1 MIRERNMQ
9 KKYNESRRWM
19 MLIAIVVIHCSLF
32 MSEVQAQP
40 KQRRNQQQTQAQ
52 QKGQNTTQGG
62 MTQRARLMYPV
73 AADMPEDVV
82 WRRDIYREVDLNQ
95 DINGSL
101 YAPIQ
106 PKGKQMNLFTYI
118 FKLAQNG
125 YIPIYEYSPTE
136 SEERFEES
144 AKRPFKDM
152 LDDQGIF
159 YEEKE
164 GKVVVDNSDIPSE
177 EVRRYF
183 LKESAYYDQTT
194 SSFHRKVIA
203 LCPVRMSAFP
213 VDPNAANSGD
223 GGDDNG
229 DDFSFGG
236 GDFGDEPP
244 RPMFWVKY
252 SDLEPFLNRQSIMT
266 SDYNVV
272 PSMTMEDFF
281 TLNKYSGKI
290 YKVTNMLG
298 RNLADYCKTDS
309 ALAKEQA
316 RIEAELEGFRK
327 NIFGNP
333 EKKDSLDAA
342 ADAATSSKKS
352 KSEKASRS
360 SEPKTKT
367 EKVKRAKSSSSK
379 SSGGGS
385 RVSVRRERH

>member
-1 MIRERNMQ
+1 M
-9 KKYNESRRWM
+9 YNRFLCSRLKAMVKWG
-19 MLIAIVVIHCSLF
+19 LPLCLF
-32 MSEVQAQP
+32 TLLPCMAQAQP
-40 KQRRNQQQTQAQ
+40 KQRRTQVQQQAQ
-52 QKGQNTTQGG
+52 QKSQQSQQGG

-106 PKGKQMNLFTYI
+106 PKGRQMNLFTYI
-118 FKLAQNG
+118 FKLAQSG

-136 SEERFEES
+136 SEERFEDS

-159 YEEKE
+159 YEEKD

-194 SSFHRKVIA
+194 STFHRKVIA

-213 VDPNAANSGD
+213 AAPNAADSDSGD
-223 GGDDNG
+223 DG
-229 DDFSFGG
+229 DDFSFGGG

-252 SDLEPFLNRQSIMT
+252 SELEPFLNRQSIMT

-316 RIEAELEGFRK
+316 RIEAELDAFRK

-333 EKKDSLDAA
+333 EKKDSLDSA
-342 ADAATSSKKS
+342 ADAAPAKKG
-352 KSEKASRS
+352 KAEKATRT
-360 SEPKTKT
+360 SEPKEKT
-367 EKVKRAKSSSSK
+367 EKVHRAKSSAK
-379 SSGGGS
+379 PSSGGGGAA

>member
-1 MIRERNMQ
+1 MNM
-9 KKYNESRRWM
+9 KENMFLTKYRWI
-19 MLIAIVVIHCSLF
+19 MLMTLFTVHCSLF
-32 MSEVQAQP
+32 ISEAQAQP
-40 KQRRNQQQTQAQ
+40 RQRRAQQQQAQ
-52 QKGQNTTQGG
+52 QKSQQANQGG

-106 PKGKQMNLFTYI
+106 PKGRQMNLFTYI

-159 YEEKE
+159 YEEKD
-164 GKVVVDNSDIPSE
+164 GKVVIDNSDIPSE

-194 SSFHRKVIA
+194 STFHRKVIA

-213 VDPNAANSGD
+213 PDPNAPADG
-223 GGDDNG
+223 GGDDGG

-316 RIEAELEGFRK
+316 RIEAELESFRK
-327 NIFGNP
+327 NIFGDP

-342 ADAATSSKKS
+342 AAAADGKKA
-352 KSEKASRS
+352 KGDKAARS
-360 SEPKTKT
+360 SEPKAKT
-367 EKVKRAKSSSSK
+367 EKVKRGKSSSSK

-385 RVSVRRERH
+385 ARVSVRRERH

>member
-1 MIRERNMQ
+1 MQ

-32 MSEVQAQP
+32 MSGVQAQP

-73 AADMPEDVV
+73 AAEMPEDVV

-333 EKKDSLDAA
+333 EKKDSLDTA

-352 KSEKASRS
+352 KSEKAGRS

>member
-1 MIRERNMQ
+1 MQ
-9 KKYNESRRWM
+9 KRKYIESRRWTV
-19 MLIAIVVIHCSLF
+19 LIALFIVHCSLF
-32 MSEVQAQP
+32 ISVAQAQP
-40 KQRRNQQQTQAQ
+40 KQRRNQQPTQAQ
-52 QKGQNTTQGG
+52 QKSQSGNQGG

-82 WRRDIYREVDLNQ
+82 WQRDIYREVDLNQ
-95 DINGSL
+95 GANAGL
-101 YAPIQ
+101 YYPLQ

-164 GKVVVDNSDIPSE
+164 GKVVIDNCDIPSE

-194 SSFHRKVIA
+194 STFHRKVIA

-213 VDPNAANSGD
+213 ANPDENGSSGDD
-223 GGDDNG
+223 GGDDG

-236 GDFGDEPP
+236 GDFGDEPH
-244 RPMFWVKY
+244 RPMFWIKY
-252 SDLEPFLNRQSIMT
+252 SDLEPFLNRQSIIINDNNIAAT
-266 SDYNVV
+266 V
-272 PSMTMEDFF
+272 TMEDFF
-281 TLNKYSGKI
+281 TLNKYTGKI

-316 RIEAELEGFRK
+316 RIEAELESFRK

-333 EKKDSLDAA
+333 EEKDSLNAANEA
-342 ADAATSSKKS
+342 ADTKKA
-352 KSEKASRS
+352 KAEKASRS
-360 SEPKTKT
+360 SEPKAKT
-367 EKVKRAKSSSSK
+367 EKVKRTKTSSPK

-385 RVSVRRERH
+385 ARVSVRRERH

>member
-1 MIRERNMQ
+1 MIVFACQ
-9 KKYNESRRWM
+9 
-19 MLIAIVVIHCSLF
+19 LSLATAY
-32 MSEVQAQP
+32 AQP
-40 KQRRNQQQTQAQ
+40 KQRRAQAKQAQ
-52 QKGQNTTQGG
+52 QKDKKTTSSQGG
-62 MTQRARLMYPV
+62 MTPRARLMYPV

-82 WRRDIYREVDLNQ
+82 WRREIYREVDLNQ
-95 DINGSL
+95 DRNGSL

-106 PKGKQMNLFTYI
+106 PKGRQMNLFTYI

-125 YIPIYEYSPTE
+125 YIHIYEYSPTE
-136 SEERFEES
+136 SEESFEDA

-159 YEEKE
+159 YEEKD
-164 GKVVVDNSDIPSE
+164 GKLVVDNSDIPSE

-183 LKESAYYDQTT
+183 LKENAYYDQTT
-194 SSFHRKVIA
+194 STFHRKVTA

-213 VDPNAANSGD
+213 NNNNNADAAAS
-223 GGDDNG
+223 DDG

-252 SDLEPFLNRQSIMT
+252 SELEPFLNRQSIMT

-281 TLNKYSGKI
+281 TLNMYSGKI

-316 RIEAELEGFRK
+316 RIEAELEAFRK

-333 EKKDSLDAA
+333 ELKDSLDAA
-342 ADAATSSKKS
+342 ANSDDTKKS
-352 KSEKASRS
+352 KKERAR
-360 SEPKTKT
+360 EPKTKT
-367 EKVKRAKSSSSK
+367 EKVKRSKSSSK
-379 SSGGGS
+379 SSGGS
-385 RVSVRRERH
+385 ARVSVRRERH

>member
-1 MIRERNMQ
+1 MFLT
-9 KKYNESRRWM
+9 KYRWI
-19 MLIAIVVIHCSLF
+19 MLLSLTVVICHLSL
-32 MSEVQAQP
+32 SEAQAQP
-40 KQRRNQQQTQAQ
+40 KQRRTQQQQTQ
-52 QKGQNTTQGG
+52 QKGQNTNQGG
-62 MTQRARLMYPV
+62 MTQRARIMYPV

-82 WRRDIYREVDLNQ
+82 WRRDIYREVDLNK

-106 PKGKQMNLFTYI
+106 PKGRQMNLFTYI

-164 GKVVVDNSDIPSE
+164 GKVVIDNSDIPSE

-194 SSFHRKVIA
+194 STFHRKVIA

-213 VDPNAANSGD
+213 ADPAAADADSGD
-223 GGDDNG
+223 DG

-316 RIEAELEGFRK
+316 RIEAELEMFRK

-333 EKKDSLDAA
+333 EEKDSLEAA
-342 ADAATSSKKS
+342 ATAADTKKG
-352 KSEKASRS
+352 KGEKASRS

-385 RVSVRRERH
+385 ARVSVRRERH

>member
-1 MIRERNMQ
+1 MQ

-223 GGDDNG
+223 GGDDDG

-352 KSEKASRS
+352 KSEKAGRS

>member
-1 MIRERNMQ
+1 MRPNTFGMT
-9 KKYNESRRWM
+9 KRRM
-19 MLIAIVVIHCSLF
+19 MLIGLSLIF
-32 MSEVQAQP
+32 WHLSLSVTQAQP
-40 KQRRNQQQTQAQ
+40 KQRRAQQQQQQQQ
-52 QKGQNTTQGG
+52 QKSQQGGQG

-73 AADMPEDVV
+73 AVDMPEDVV

-95 DINGSL
+95 GINGSL
-101 YAPIQ
+101 YSPIQ

-125 YIPIYEYSPTE
+125 YIPIYEYSPTD

-159 YEEKE
+159 YEEKD

-183 LKESAYYDQTT
+183 LKESAYYDQNT
-194 SSFHRKVIA
+194 STFHRKVIA

-213 VDPNAANSGD
+213 TKPGDNGGNAAEE
-223 GGDDNG
+223 
-229 DDFSFGG
+229 DDFSFG

-266 SDYNVV
+266 SDYSAVA
-272 PSMTMEDFF
+272 SMTMEDFF
-281 TLNKYSGKI
+281 TLNKYTGNI
-290 YKVTNMLG
+290 YKVSNLLG

-309 ALAKEQA
+309 AMAKEQA
-316 RIEAELEGFRK
+316 RIEAELEAFRK
-327 NIFGNP
+327 NIFGDP
-333 EKKDSLDAA
+333 EKKDSLDNLANEA
-342 ADAATSSKKS
+342 NAKKS
-352 KSEKASRS
+352 KGSKVKGEKDTAD
-360 SEPKTKT
+360 EPKAKT
-367 EKVKRAKSSSSK
+367 EKVRRAKNSTK
-379 SSGGGS
+379 SSGGS
-385 RVSVRRERH
+385 SSARVSVRRQRH